1 LSSQIQMLTTYRPG
15 AFGISFG
22 LPLLVYVLTFFCND
36 ISGCPAPSLLHPSSL
51 KLDQLKREVGW
62 TGFSGLLNWQA
73 LLGTLSYYL
82 LSLTLWAFLP
92 ADKVDGVELN
102 TGGKLKYRFNGM
114 FTASL
119 ASDVKLTLRSLELGP
134 FHSYY
139 SRCWNR
145 YSRRRIPRLDFHH

>member
-1 LSSQIQMLTTYRPG
+1 MLTTYRPG

-92 ADKVDGVELN
+92 ADKVDGVEQHWWKAQVSLQWYVYGVTCIRRQTN
-102 TGGKLKYRFNGM
+102 T
-114 FTASL
+114 T
-119 ASDVKLTLRSLELGP
+119 
-134 FHSYY
+134 
-139 SRCWNR
+139 
-145 YSRRRIPRLDFHH
+145 